1 MGIAEV
7 ACISSLTVTTSLVKS
22 ARSNVLNSA
31 LMAMATISSRLSQFQ
46 SWSWNAWLRLK
57 ACPCCSGV
65 GCWGCKAKCK
75 SRWISV
81 RYYSII
87 IISSLNLIKTLPSYE
102 VKFMYSEK
110 ITIFFEIFPLLLTT
124 VYTVKS
130 KRKIS
135 QNFVAF
141 SEYMN
146 FKFISHANIRT
157 LLKLQKCKGR
167 LKHVFISS
175 CTLSICTWFLKN
187 RVWNLFSKIKLVEVD
202 FLFISNLIFT
212 ACVACKNQV

>member
-1 MGIAEV
+1 MSGEN
-7 ACISSLTVTTSLVKS
+7 SVKS
-22 ARSNVLNSA
+22 
-31 LMAMATISSRLSQFQ
+31 I
-46 SWSWNAWLRLK
+46 
-57 ACPCCSGV
+57 
-65 GCWGCKAKCK
+65 
-75 SRWISV
+75 
-81 RYYSII
+81 
-87 IISSLNLIKTLPSYE
+87 
-102 VKFMYSEK
+102 YSEK
-110 ITIFFEIFPLLLTT
+110 AAKFCENSTLILSLCT
-124 VYTVKS
+124 VDKS
-130 KRKIS
+130 KVEIS

-212 ACVACKNQV
+212 ACVACKNQVQNKPNIKFVQLDFWKKFQTRFFKKH